1 MKTPD
6 DLRGLIEGEE
16 NAWKAFVLEYCPYL
30 RAVVLRLLARRSMQ
44 ASTETVDDIV
54 QDILVRLIEK
64 DFHVLRR
71 HDPAKAA
78 FRTWLTNVSRLV
90 TLNTIS
96 RPTVATAPLEEDCA
110 LSIPAPVEIEP
121 ESLLS
126 EAPLSPQD
134 RRILQLLHF
143 EGRPAQEAAKELR
156 LAVQTVYNRNSR
168 IIRRIRAFLLG
179 K

>member
-1 MKTPD
+1 MKMPD
-6 DLRGLIEGEE
+6 DLQGLIEGEE

-30 RAVVLRLLARRSMQ
+30 RAVVLRLLTRRSMR

-71 HDPAKAA
+71 YDPAKAS
-78 FRTWLTNVSRLV
+78 FRTWLTYVARSV
-90 TLNTIS
+90 ALNIVS
-96 RPTVATAPLEEDCA
+96 RPTVATAPLEENCA

-126 EAPLSPQD
+126 AAPLSPRD

-143 EGRPAQEAAKELR
+143 KGRSVEEAAKELR

-179 K
+179 N

>member
-16 NAWKAFVLEYCPYL
+16 NAWNTFVLEYCPYL
-30 RAVVLRLLARRSMQ
+30 RAVVLRLLARRSMR
-44 ASTETVDDIV
+44 ASTEYVDDIV

-71 HDPAKAA
+71 YDPAKAA
-78 FRTWLTNVSRLV
+78 FRMWLTYVARSV
-90 TLNTIS
+90 TLSIIS
-96 RPTVATAPLEEDCA
+96 RPTLATAALEEDCA

-126 EAPLSPQD
+126 AAPLSPRD

-143 EGRPAQEAAKELR
+143 EGRPAKEAAKELR
-156 LAVQTVYNRNSR
+156 LAVQTIYNRNSR
-168 IIRRIRAFLLG
+168 IIRMIRAFFLG